1 MGLSMRI
8 NSGILPNYAETS
20 DVYLSTYVIRI
31 CPTGCCG
38 LSLDILISNLTL
50 ELCKRLILEKC

>member
-50 ELCKRLILEKC
+50 ELC